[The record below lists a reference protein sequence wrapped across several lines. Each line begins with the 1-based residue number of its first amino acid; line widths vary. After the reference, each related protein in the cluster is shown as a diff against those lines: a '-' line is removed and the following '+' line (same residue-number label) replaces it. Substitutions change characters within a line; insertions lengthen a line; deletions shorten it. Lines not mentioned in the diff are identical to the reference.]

1 MHSENEITVLVVDN
15 DSLLRIGLV
24 TLLENEAGWKVVG
37 QAADG
42 EAACELALRLKPR
55 VVVMDL
61 HMPGMNGIAATRRIK
76 NGLPGTKVVIVSA
89 SDDIEDIAE
98 AIAAGIDGYCLKS
111 TSGRGLLRAIRT
123 VVSDS
128 AWVDP
133 ELAEKV
139 LHAESLLHAK
149 AVEEDSAGGI
159 RFIIKEAS
167 TMLPSGSETEDTRE

>member
-1 MHSENEITVLVVDN
+1 MHSENEITVLVVDD

-24 TLLENEAGWKVVG
+24 TLLENEAGWNVVG
-37 QAADG
+37 QAGDG
-42 EAACELALRLKPR
+42 EAACQLALRLKPR

-76 NGLPGTKVVIVSA
+76 NELPNTKVVIVSA

-98 AIAAGIDGYCLKS
+98 AMAAGMDGYCLKS
-111 TSGRGLLRAIRT
+111 TNGRGLLRAIRT
-123 VVSDS
+123 VVSGN

-149 AVEEDSAGGI
+149 GAEEDTAAGI
-159 RFIIKEAS
+159 RLIIEEDS
-167 TMLPSGSETEDTRE
+167 TMLPSGSETEDTPE

>member
-1 MHSENEITVLVVDN
+1 MHSESEITVLVVDD

-24 TLLENEAGWKVVG
+24 TLLENEAGWNVVG
-37 QAADG
+37 QACDG
-42 EAACELALRLKPR
+42 EAACQLALRLKPR

-76 NGLPGTKVVIVSA
+76 NALPNTKVVIVSA

-98 AIAAGIDGYCLKS
+98 AISAGMDGYCLKS
-111 TSGRGLLRAIRT
+111 TNGRGLLRAIRT
-123 VVSDS
+123 VVSGS

-139 LHAESLLHAK
+139 LHAESLLHART
-149 AVEEDSAGGI
+149 AGEDTTGGI
-159 RFIIKEAS
+159 NLIIEDDS
-167 TMLPSGSETEDTRE
+167 TALPSCSEAEDTRE